1 MRPGDGPSGRRQT
14 TGAVGRAHQQNGLAG
29 TQSAASQPRAVA
41 EFLHQPLEGWRPTLS
56 ALTCEPREDSVRR
69 YDDCESAPRFALA
82 AMVTG
87 FDSGVEAIRYP
98 WSRAAV
104 HDRDGVFMHILLCAH
119 EANGAAWASHAKAAR
134 LLGGLRADG
143 PGPRLCRPQPT
154 GWGRRQP
161 RHTPHQLRGH
171 VEGAERCRPGMLARG
186 WTGPRRRER
195 VRPFP

>member
-1 MRPGDGPSGRRQT
+1 MGQAVDDKRRAPLGGPTSKT
-14 TGAVGRAHQQNGLAG
+14 
-29 TQSAASQPRAVA
+29 
-41 EFLHQPLEGWRPTLS
+41 GWRGRSPQPASRGRSRSSSTSRWKGGAPTLS
-56 ALTCEPREDSVRR
+56 ALTSEAREDSVRR

-104 HDRDGVFMHILLCAH
+104 HDRDGVLMHILLCAH
-119 EANGAAWASHAKAAR
+119 EANGAAWANHAATAR